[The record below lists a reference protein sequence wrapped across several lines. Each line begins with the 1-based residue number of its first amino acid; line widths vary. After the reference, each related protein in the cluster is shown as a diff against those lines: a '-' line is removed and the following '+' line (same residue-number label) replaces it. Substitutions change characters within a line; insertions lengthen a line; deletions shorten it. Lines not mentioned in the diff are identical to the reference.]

1 MRTMVAAGEVVSAE
15 AVWVL
20 PDEPVPVR
28 LMNTVWADRHA
39 VHDALRTRQDLAGW
53 VAATGLT
60 AGPVTD
66 GDVEAFR
73 RLRDA
78 LRRLAALL
86 TDDPRPA
93 AASPLQDLA
102 RAVETVN
109 HAASAGPTNP
119 RLRLRAS
126 QLQRDDTPGGPG
138 AALATVASQAVVL
151 LTDATSA
158 PLSACHAPGCVL
170 YFVKDHPRRGW
181 CSTACG
187 NRVRAARHYQRRRF
201 ERTTSAATGS
211 RAAPTDPTPR

>member
-1 MRTMVAAGEVVSAE
+1 VRTMVAAGEVVSAE

-53 VAATGLT
+53 VAA
-60 AGPVTD
+60 
-66 GDVEAFR
+66 AFR